1 MYFPTMEQILQTR
14 DVRNDT
20 VPNVCIMQARADE
33 PMARV
38 SKVASEKIF
47 LAREIHCC
55 PNIFPISLALL

>member
-1 MYFPTMEQILQTR
+1 MYFPTMEQISQTR

-20 VPNVCIMQARADE
+20 VQNVCIMQARADE

-38 SKVASEKIF
+38 SKVASEIF

-55 PNIFPISLALL
+55 PNIFPISLAIL